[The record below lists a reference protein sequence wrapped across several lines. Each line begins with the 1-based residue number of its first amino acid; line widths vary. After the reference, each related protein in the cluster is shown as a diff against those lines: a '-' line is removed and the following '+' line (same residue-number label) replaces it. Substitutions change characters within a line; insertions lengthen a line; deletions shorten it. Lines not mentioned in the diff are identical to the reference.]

1 MPFSDLPGWK
11 LVMNDDF
18 NTNVAL
24 GSFPSAVS
32 SKWSAYPSGWTD
44 TSKHGV
50 YSPQIISVANS
61 MMDMYLHT
69 ENGVHMVAA
78 PLPVIPGGDQLYG
91 RYAIRFRADPV
102 VGYKTAW
109 LLWPKSGTWP
119 RDGEIDFPEGNL
131 NQTISGFMHRQG
143 ATSGSDQYAA
153 STSATFGGWHTAIIE
168 WGPSQLRFIL
178 DGSVI
183 GTTTSRIP
191 NTPMH
196 WVIQTETALDG
207 STPSASA
214 AGHVQVDWVAVWSYN
229 P

>member
-1 MPFSDLPGWK
+1 
-11 LVMNDDF
+11 MNDDF

-24 GSFPSAVS
+24 GSFPSAVA

-78 PLPVIPGGDQLYG
+78 PVPVIPGGDQLYG
-91 RYAIRFRADPV
+91 RYAIRFRADSV
-102 VGYKTAW
+102 AGYKTAW
-109 LLWPKSGTWP
+109 LLWPKSGSWP
-119 RDGEIDFPEGNL
+119 RDGEIDFPEGDL
-131 NQTISGFMHRQG
+131 NGGVSAYMHHQG
-143 ATSGSDQYAA
+143 ASSGGDQDAFETSHALA
-153 STSATFGGWHTAIIE
+153 GWHTAVTE
-168 WGPSQLRFIL
+168 WSPTQVKFIL
-178 DGSVI
+178 DGTVI
-183 GTTTSRIP
+183 GTSTSRIP

-196 WVIQTETALDG
+196 WVIQTETSLGAA
-207 STPSASA
+207 PSNSA
-214 AGHVQVDWVAVWSYN
+214 AGHVQVDWVAVWSYQ